1 MKILFLLISFFLVVL
16 SVRAE
21 DQDTVKVRQVDL
33 NEVVVQSFK
42 QNRDLR
48 LEPLSAS
55 AVTGTAI
62 QNKNITDIKEF
73 SSFIPNLF
81 KPDYGSKLTSPVYI
95 RGIGS
100 KINAPS
106 VGLYVDGI
114 PYFEKSAF
122 DFNFTEIDRME
133 VLRGPQGTLYGRN
146 TMGGIIN
153 VYTKS
158 PLKYQGTNAF
168 ISNGTYGNRDYA
180 LSRYAKIGDTFGYAF
195 SANYNRSDGYFTN
208 LFTDKKAD
216 DQKSGSGRI
225 RLEWKP
231 TDRLSLGLM
240 SSYDYS
246 KQGGYPYAV
255 CDSLTHRPGDVN
267 YNDYSFYKRAM
278 STTGLT
284 VEYRGN
290 GYSLSSKTAFQ
301 YLSDHQGIDQDFS
314 TASIYFARQD
324 QKQKMLSEE
333 FNIKSTTANR
343 YKWLFGAFGFWQG
356 IDNTVTL
363 DYLSA
368 KYSTR
373 KLYDTPTYGFA
384 LYHQS
389 TLDSLLT
396 DGLSLT
402 FGLRYDYE
410 RASTDYLAYKDAEG
424 GSNRTD
430 AFYSKL
436 NFSQVTPKIALQYLF
451 PSTGLLY
458 ATVTKGYKTGG
469 FNTSFEREED
479 RSFRPESSWN
489 YELGGKHPFLDNRL
503 RAEIALFWIDWKNQQ
518 ISQTLPSGRGSML
531 TNAGRSV
538 SKGVEVSLQGNPVNG
553 LMVQVN
559 YGFTHATFK
568 EYVDEKKN
576 IDYSG
581 NYLPMVPSHTFAVG
595 ADYTISNPCT
605 HIDRFMVSLNYTG
618 TGRIY
623 WKEDNKVS
631 QSYYGQLS
639 GKVSATKGFATFAIW
654 AKNITNTQYNAFYF
668 ESGGKGL
675 AQLGRPFTIG
685 GSVAITF

>member
-1 MKILFLLISFFLVVL
+1 MKILLLSCCLSLSVL

-55 AVTGTAI
+55 SVTGTAI

-81 KPDYGSKLTSPVYI
+81 MPDYGSKLTSPVYI

-122 DFNFTEIDRME
+122 DFNFTEIDRIE

-180 LSRYAKIGDTFGYAF
+180 LSRYAKIGNTFGYAL
-195 SANYNRSDGYFTN
+195 SGNYNRSDGYFTN

-255 CDSLTHRPGDVN
+255 CDSLTHKPGDVN

-284 VEYRGN
+284 LEYKGA

-314 TASIYFARQD
+314 AASIYFAKQD
-324 QKQKMLSEE
+324 QKQKMVSEE

-363 DYLSA
+363 DYLAA

-410 RASTDYLAYKDAEG
+410 RASTDYLAYKDADG
-424 GSNRTD
+424 SSNRTD

-436 NFSQVTPKIALQYLF
+436 NFSQLTPKIALQYMF

-538 SKGVEVSLQGNPVNG
+538 SKGVEVTLQGNPVNG

-595 ADYTISNPCT
+595 ADYTLSNPCT
-605 HIDRFMVSLNYTG
+605 YIDRFLVSLNYTG
-618 TGRIY
+618 TGRIH

-631 QSYYGQLS
+631 QPYYGQLS

-654 AKNITNTQYNAFYF
+654 AKNITNTHYNAFYF

-675 AQLGRPFTIG
+675 AQPGRPFTIG
-685 GSVAITF
+685 GSVAIAL